1 LVGIRDGAEGVGR
14 PRESPRIDT
23 SVVEADRKCGRWRD
37 RCAWPALGGACD
49 NIRERYHQAGGR
61 RPSADQRGVPLNA
74 ESRVTRT
81 VRTIHR
87 HPGAALTLGQMARQ
101 TGLSPYYF
109 LRTFERVAGL
119 TPNQYVRRARLREAA
134 TRLVAESSK
143 VIDVALDCGFTDI
156 SNFNRAFRTEFGLSP
171 RKFRQIASV
180 QTPVDR
186 HDPPSN

>member
-1 LVGIRDGAEGVGR
+1 VQ
-14 PRESPRIDT
+14 RESGDRANRRESTRPLSKLIA
-23 SVVEADRKCGRWRD
+23 SV
-37 RCAWPALGGACD
+37 GAGAIGVPGLPWEELAITFASGT
-49 NIRERYHQAGGR
+49 IRLAAGA
-61 RPSADQRGVPLNA
+61 PSADQRGVPLNA